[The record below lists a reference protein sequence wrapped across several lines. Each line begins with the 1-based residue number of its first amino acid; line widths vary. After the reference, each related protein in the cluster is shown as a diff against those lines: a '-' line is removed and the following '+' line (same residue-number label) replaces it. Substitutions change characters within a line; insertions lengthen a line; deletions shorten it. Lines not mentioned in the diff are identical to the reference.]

1 MITYKID
8 LVKALEDTGYSTY
21 RIRQEKIMGQV
32 MLRNMRNGEMI
43 GMLALDKVCEIL
55 GKQPGDII
63 EYRKDNNK
71 K

>member
-1 MITYKID
+1 
-8 LVKALEDTGYSTY
+8 
-21 RIRQEKIMGQV
+21 

>member
-1 MITYKID
+1 MLAYKID
-8 LVKALEDTGYSTY
+8 LVKALEDAGYSTY

-32 MLRNMRNGEMI
+32 MLRNMRHGEMI

-63 EYRKDNNK
+63 EYRKDNSK

>member
-1 MITYKID
+1 MLAYKID
-8 LVKALEDTGYSTY
+8 LVKALEDAGYSTY

-32 MLRNMRNGEMI
+32 MLRNMRNGKMI

-63 EYRKDNNK
+63 EYRKNETA
-71 K
+71 